1 MPLEIPIFPL
11 NVILFPGM
19 QLPLHIFEPRYQL
32 MVQRCLAG
40 DYFDVPQAF
49 GVALIVAGREG
60 ESETMPTPV
69 GCLADITQSVS
80 LPDGRFNLMCVGR
93 RRFEIISLRE
103 EDGYLVGNIEWL
115 DDERGEAVNA
125 HDDLIEARRTRGALE
140 NYLAAIAQN
149 AGSLAPD
156 VMQLEIP
163 SSPED
168 FSMWVAALL
177 PLSPQEK
184 QPLLETA
191 STLNRLQQEYS
202 LLRRAEVIQRA
213 YLKRA
218 DLLRR
223 SGDPG
228 ATDQLASL
236 N

>member
-32 MVQRCLAG
+32 MVRRCLEG
-40 DYFDVPQAF
+40 DYFDVPKAF

-60 ESETMPTPV
+60 ETETMPAPV
-69 GCLADITQSVS
+69 GCLADITQSTP
-80 LPDGRFNLMCVGR
+80 LPDGRFNLMCVGS

-103 EDGYLVGNIEWL
+103 EDDYLVGTIEWL

-125 HDDLIEARRTRGALE
+125 HDDLIEAQRTRGALE
-140 NYLAAIAQN
+140 SYLTTIAQN
-149 AGSLAPD
+149 AGSPAPD

-184 QPLLETA
+184 QPLLETT

-213 YLKRA
+213 YLKRS

-223 SGDPG
+223 SGDLG
-228 ATDQLASL
+228 TADQLASL